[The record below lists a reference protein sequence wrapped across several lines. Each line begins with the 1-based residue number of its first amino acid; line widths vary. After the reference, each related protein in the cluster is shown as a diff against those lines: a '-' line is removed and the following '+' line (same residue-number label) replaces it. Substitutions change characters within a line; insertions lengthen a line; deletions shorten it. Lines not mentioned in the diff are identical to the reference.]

1 MLVWESD
8 MALSFCVRGMHF
20 WLMTRRSSVPSD
32 FALFGFD
39 TFLWGAGGGY
49 MLQAL
54 KFDSAT
60 SDKKCNFLIFISPYK
75 ICLTQKNDYYDDLN

>member
-20 WLMTRRSSVPSD
+20 WLMTRHSSVPSD
-32 FALFGFD
+32 FSLFGFD
-39 TFLWGAGGGY
+39 LCRHFLWWGGY
-49 MLQAL
+49 MLQAF

-60 SDKKCNFLIFISPYK
+60 SDKK
-75 ICLTQKNDYYDDLN
+75 